1 MGAGMSD
8 TAEVLV
14 ERLRP
19 YVKKIAGSADRQ
31 SVDYVQSTWLSWLN
45 RAGVSDP
52 VMQTVFSSISD
63 STVTRPQLRA
73 MAKRDDSPDD
83 RLALLIAVLV
93 WGRGKSNGRMRDHI
107 IETLKPRGGARDQV
121 LAETARLAQQG
132 DPAGAYRAWTLP
144 GLQAAFFTKWLW
156 AASSDLPKRCCL
168 VQDARVWASLGACEW
183 DSRVASGRKDWPSRY
198 AAYVRDVHHCARQL
212 RHGVSAE
219 DVEFGLFFAKGDL
232 ARLDDLSAA

>member
-1 MGAGMSD
+1 MSD

-19 YVKKIAGSADRQ
+19 YAMKIAGSADRQ
-31 SVDYVQSTWLSWLN
+31 SVAYVQSTWLSWLD
-45 RAGVSDP
+45 RAGVGDP
-52 VMQTVFSSISD
+52 VTQAVFASIGAD
-63 STVTRPQLRA
+63 TVTRPQLRA
-73 MAKRDDSPDD
+73 MAKKDDSPHD
-83 RLALLIAVLV
+83 RLALLIAVLI

-107 IETLKPRGGARDQV
+107 IGTLKPRDGTRDQV
-121 LAETARLAQQG
+121 LAETAQLARQG

-156 AASSDLPKRCCL
+156 AASSDSPNRCCL

-198 AAYVRDVHHCARQL
+198 AAYVRDVHQCARQL

-219 DVEFGLFFAKGDL
+219 DVEYVLFYMNGDRAL
-232 ARLDDLSAA
+232 LSEL